1 MIGHN
6 RLRVAVLMG
15 GLGGEREVSLKSG
28 RAVCSGLKKAGHEV
42 IPYEVNDPDLPGL
55 WDMAPDVVFVALH
68 GTFGEDGAVQSILE
82 DAGVPYTGSRPEAS
96 RMAMDKIASKRMF
109 VRHAVPTPGYFPV
122 DPTQSLEDVTVLAEQ
137 FGYPLVVK
145 PSASGSSLG
154 VSIVKR
160 WDQLAP
166 ALTAARE
173 QSPDVLVEH
182 LVRGREF
189 TVGVLEGTA
198 LPMVEL
204 VVAEEFFD
212 YSAKYEDDRTAYIMP
227 VALMPTVYRKACD
240 AAVRA
245 YRVLGCRHMARVDML
260 YGYDGRLY
268 VLEAN
273 TIPGFTPRSMLPMAA
288 AGAGI
293 PFAQLCD
300 RLVRAAMRDA
310 AGARRRSA

>member
-1 MIGHN
+1 MIGHDS
-6 RLRVAVLMG
+6 LRVAVLMG

-42 IPYEVNDPDLPGL
+42 VPYEVNDPALPGL
-55 WDMAPDVVFVALH
+55 WGLTPDAVFVALH
-68 GTFGEDGAVQSILE
+68 GTFGEDGAVQSMMV
-82 DAGVPYTGSRPEAS
+82 DAGVPYTGSGPEAS
-96 RMAMDKIASKRMF
+96 RLAMDKIASKRMF
-109 VRHAVPTPGYFPV
+109 VRHAVPTAGYFPV

-154 VSIVKR
+154 VNIVKR

-166 ALTAARE
+166 ALAAARAE
-173 QSPDVLVEH
+173 SPDVLVEH
-182 LVRGREF
+182 MVRGREF
-189 TVGVLEGTA
+189 TVGVLEGVA

-212 YSAKYEDDRTAYIMP
+212 YSAKYEDDRTGYIMP
-227 VALMPTVYRKACD
+227 VSLLPTLYRKACD
-240 AAVRA
+240 AALRA
-245 YRVLGCRHMARVDML
+245 YRVLGCSHMARVDLL

-273 TIPGFTPRSMLPMAA
+273 TIPGFTPRSLLPRAA

-293 PFAQLCD
+293 PFPQLCD
-300 RLVRAAMRDA
+300 RLVQAAVRDA
-310 AGARRRSA
+310 AAGRRLSA